1 MPRFFTDRVNG
12 GTIVMTGEDARHM
25 IRSLRMKPGESVTV
39 CDFFNTEY
47 ECTVEKLTD
56 TEVTLKI
63 VSSHPSECEPTVAVT
78 VYQALTKGDKFDTIV
93 QKAVEL
99 GAVRIVPV
107 LTERCVSRPDEKSMQ
122 KKCERWRK
130 IALEAAKQCGRAR
143 IPLVSDVRTVNEVV
157 GEMAESTLS
166 FVCYEKESE
175 VSLRAYLDSNS
186 EKLDSAGNAA
196 SISFL
201 IGSEGGLSD
210 EEAELFRKN
219 GIATVSLGKRILRT
233 ETAPIAVLSAVMF
246 RTRNLE

>member
-1 MPRFFTDRVNG
+1 MPRFFTDKVNG

-25 IRSLRMKPGESVTV
+25 TRSLRMKPGENVTV

-56 TEVTLKI
+56 TEVTLKV

-107 LTERCVSRPDEKSMQ
+107 LTERCVSRPDEKALA
-122 KKCERWRK
+122 KKCERWQK

-143 IPLVSDVRTVNEVV
+143 IPVISVACTTAEAVR
-157 GEMAESTLS
+157 EMSESTLS
-166 FVCYEKESE
+166 FVCYEKETE
-175 VSLRAYLDSNS
+175 LSLREFLDSNS
-186 EKLDSAGNAA
+186 DKLDSESPSAE
-196 SISFL
+196 ISFL